1 MKAIDLTGRKFGRLT
16 VIERDYSKT
25 NGTYWLCKCD
35 YENKELKSVKASYL
49 KDNKIL
55 SCGCLRLER
64 QRKSHKKHNV
74 YDMSNDYGIG
84 STENGDEFYF
94 DKEDYE
100 KIKDYYWY
108 LNKDGYVISTP
119 FHNSKTILM
128 HRLVMD
134 VSDSKV
140 LVDHIYHH
148 KNDNRKQFLRI
159 VTKSQNAMNSLT
171 PINNSSGQKGVYLYK
186 RTQKWIAGLWINNK
200 YISCG
205 SYNLKEDAI
214 KARLA
219 AEKVYYGE
227 YSCEEDK
234 CAK

>member
-35 YENKELKSVKASYL
+35 CENKELKSVKASYL

-171 PINNSSGQKGVYLYK
+171 PINNIIYAILKFEQVKFYVANRNFTREHRNGLLVY
-186 RTQKWIAGLWINNK
+186 GLITN
-200 YISCG
+200 I
-205 SYNLKEDAI
+205 LVVVVI
-214 KARLA
+214 I
-219 AEKVYYGE
+219 
-227 YSCEEDK
+227 
-234 CAK
+234 